1 MSPVMRNGENPRD
14 HLLSSWMKTQRSS
27 DCSSVVRVRIKEAI
41 QCKFLFCVDTIV
53 VSTVILLFLL
63 HEESDLQS
71 HSKTVFILLFF
82 IILSFSRQMFGRA
95 VALSHGRQGVPVRKQ
110 VTVAWSGE
118 IAGHAIRI

>member
-14 HLLSSWMKTQRSS
+14 HLLSSWMKTQRSN

-41 QCKFLFCVDTIV
+41 QFKLLFCVDTIV

-71 HSKTVFILLFF
+71 HSKTVSFYYFSLSSVSPGKCLEEELLHYHMDVKAFRF
-82 IILSFSRQMFGRA
+82 ASR
-95 VALSHGRQGVPVRKQ
+95 LP
-110 VTVAWSGE
+110 
-118 IAGHAIRI
+118 